1 MDEAL
6 AKPPSLLGKMFR
18 LSAGYAVCEN
28 WHPPRAVLF
37 DFDGSLAQSEEAH
50 RKRFVA
56 ACGVECDVDR
66 WMDHCAFFAD
76 VALTAGARELLEAL
90 GDAGVP
96 CAIVSSGLGPTS
108 RAASRWGLE
117 VAFVVAGDD
126 AEPAEHKPSPEPYL
140 YAAAKLGVDP
150 LDCVCVEDSPSGIE
164 AALAAGIPCVAL
176 RNPANAGRGDLLG
189 RCTVADDA
197 GTERPSSPKD
207 PRTRATAA
215 PLRRV

>member
-1 MDEAL
+1 MCLGAT
-6 AKPPSLLGKMFR
+6 AKTGT
-18 LSAGYAVCEN
+18 
-28 WHPPRAVLF
+28 PPRAVLF

-66 WMDHCAFFAD
+66 WMDHCVGHSTEWIVD
-76 VALTAGARELLEAL
+76 YLTGACEPGGARRPPRARDVRGVLRRRRAHGRRARAPGGARRRRRAL
-90 GDAGVP
+90 RHRLV
-96 CAIVSSGLGPTS
+96 GP
-108 RAASRWGLE
+108 RAYIEGCLWRWGLE

-164 AALAAGIPCVAL
+164 AA
-176 RNPANAGRGDLLG
+176 GRWH
-189 RCTVADDA
+189 
-197 GTERPSSPKD
+197 
-207 PRTRATAA
+207 
-215 PLRRV
+215 PLT

>member
-1 MDEAL
+1 MCLGAT
-6 AKPPSLLGKMFR
+6 AKTGT
-18 LSAGYAVCEN
+18 
-28 WHPPRAVLF
+28 PPRAVLF

-66 WMDHCAFFAD
+66 WMDHCVGHSTEWIVDYLTGACEPAVLAD
-76 VALTAGARELLEAL
+76 RARRL
-90 GDAGVP
+90 P
-96 CAIVSSGLGPTS
+96 
-108 RAASRWGLE
+108 RWGLE

-189 RCTVADDA
+189 RCTVADDL
-197 GTERPSSPKD
+197 RD
-207 PRTRATAA
+207 RTPFLA
-215 PLRRV
+215 

>member
-1 MDEAL
+1 MCLGAT
-6 AKPPSLLGKMFR
+6 AKTGT
-18 LSAGYAVCEN
+18 
-28 WHPPRAVLF
+28 PPRAVLF

-66 WMDHCAFFAD
+66 WMDHCVGHSTEWIVDYLTGACEPAVLADLRARATSEAFFAD

-96 CAIVSSGLGPTS
+96 CAIVSSGL
-108 RAASRWGLE
+108 RAYIEGCLARWGLE

-126 AEPAEHKPSPEPYL
+126 AEPAEHKPR
-140 YAAAKLGVDP
+140 AG
-150 LDCVCVEDSPSGIE
+150 
-164 AALAAGIPCVAL
+164 AGIPCVAL

-189 RCTVADDA
+189 RCTVADDL
-197 GTERPSSPKD
+197 RD
-207 PRTRATAA
+207 RTPFLA
-215 PLRRV
+215 